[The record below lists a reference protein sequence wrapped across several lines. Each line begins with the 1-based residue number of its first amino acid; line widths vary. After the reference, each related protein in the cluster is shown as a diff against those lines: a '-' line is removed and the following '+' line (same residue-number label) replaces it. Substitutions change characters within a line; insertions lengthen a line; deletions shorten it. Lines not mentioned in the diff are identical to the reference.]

1 MRRINVRWAAVIG
14 LIAVLGLWVTAG
26 SSQTTAAK
34 VASKRW
40 SGPQTK
46 NPGAWQYPDAYDSVA
61 AAGEIHHIR
70 YEDEH
75 IRLIEVAYFPGVH
88 GNMHGHPYP
97 SVFAYDAAMPS
108 KVVNVTLDSQSP
120 LNNPT
125 GG

>member
-1 MRRINVRWAAVIG
+1 MIALLVAVGAA
-14 LIAVLGLWVTAG
+14 
-26 SSQTTAAK
+26 QTKPSK
-34 VASKRW
+34 VAYKRL

-46 NPGAWQYPDAYDSVA
+46 NPSAWPYPDAYDSVV

-75 IRLIEVAYFPGVH
+75 IRPIEVAYFPGVH

-97 SVFAYDAAMPS
+97 SVFAYDAAMPT

-125 GG
+125 GGQAPPP